1 MNINNTSIK
10 LSTIWNITNKIN
22 STMELNTLLIVIME
36 AAKAILHCEG
46 SSLMLMDHENN
57 ELKFDIITGEVSK
70 ESVKSIRVPL
80 GTGIAGLV
88 AQTGDPIIVND
99 AENDARVF
107 RKVDESSKF
116 VTRNLLCVPM
126 KIKDKLI
133 GILEGVNALGRDGF
147 TEHDLIIL
155 NFLSDQAAIAI
166 NNRQMFEELEE
177 ANKALADRVKE
188 LNALYEIS
196 MAATQY
202 YDLEK
207 LFDTAIRSISEII
220 GANRCSLFLHD
231 ESENNFIHY
240 ASTGIPELKGKK
252 YAVGDD
258 AGIMGQVFK
267 DGYPVLVVDIEQDV
281 RFSSFKSS
289 IFSSKS
295 FMAIP
300 LTINDK
306 IIGLL
311 NLADKKDGGIFNSA
325 DFMICTSIGNHLV
338 AAFNTYKLNQEILQ
352 QERIKKELE
361 TAVAIQRRI
370 LPKSFDNEAGIQIQA
385 LTMPARSV
393 GGDYYEFF
401 KIDEKRFAV
410 LIADVSGKGIPAAFF
425 AALSRNTLRA
435 ETTNFVSAEKVFS
448 NGNKYI
454 CMDSEAGMFVTA
466 AIFVINHEEKTI
478 NYVSA
483 GHNEQ
488 IFYKAKEKRL
498 ELIKSPGVPL
508 GVLPNIDFKQKTMS
522 YEHGDTLVLFTDGV
536 VEANNDEH
544 EEFGEENFYTLVEKY
559 NNLEC
564 SEMLEKMKNDIMAFS
579 SKDHLFDDLT
589 LMVVR
594 F

>member
-1 MNINNTSIK
+1 
-10 LSTIWNITNKIN
+10 
-22 STMELNTLLIVIME
+22 MELNTLLIVIME
-36 AAKAILHCEG
+36 AAKKILNCEG
-46 SSLMLMDHENN
+46 SSLMLMDHEAG

-80 GTGIAGLV
+80 GKGIAGLV
-88 AQTGDPIIVND
+88 AQTGEPIIVND
-99 AENDARVF
+99 AENDTRVF
-107 RKVDESSKF
+107 RQVDESSKF

-133 GILEGVNALGRDGF
+133 GILEGVNAIGRDGF

-166 NNRQMFEELEE
+166 NNRQMFDELEE
-177 ANKALADRVKE
+177 ANRELADRVKE
-188 LNALYEIS
+188 LNALYEVS

-220 GANRCSLFLHD
+220 GANRCSLFLHY
-231 ESENNFIHY
+231 EEENKFVHY
-240 ASTGIPELKGKK
+240 ASTGIPELKGSK

-258 AGIMGQVFK
+258 EGIMGQIFQ
-267 DGYPVLVVDIEQDV
+267 DGYPVLVVDINQDD
-281 RFSSFKSS
+281 RFSKFKSH
-289 IFSSKS
+289 IFDSKS

-300 LTINDK
+300 LTINEK

-311 NLADKKDGGIFNSA
+311 NLADKKEEEIFNST

-338 AAFNTYKLNQEILQ
+338 SAYNTYKLNQEILK
-352 QERIKKELE
+352 QERLNKELE
-361 TAVAIQRRI
+361 TAVAIQKRI
-370 LPKSFDNEAGIQIQA
+370 LPKSFDNSADIKINA

-401 KIDEKRFAV
+401 KIDENRFAL
-410 LIADVSGKGIPAAFF
+410 LIADVSGKGIPAALF

-435 ETTNFVSAEKVFS
+435 ETANFISAEQVFN
-448 NGNKYI
+448 NGNQYI
-454 CMDSEAGMFVTA
+454 CTDSEAGMFVTA
-466 AIFVINHEEKTI
+466 AIFVVNHAEKSI

-483 GHNEQ
+483 GHNAQ
-488 IFYKAKEKRL
+488 IFYKAKENSL
-498 ELIKSPGVPL
+498 ELIKSKGVPL
-508 GVLPNIDFKQKTMS
+508 GVLPEAEYCEKTMH
-522 YEHGDTLVLFTDGV
+522 YEQGDTLILFTDGV

-544 EEFGEENFYTLVEKY
+544 EEFGEENFYELVKKY
-559 NNLEC
+559 NNL
-564 SEMLEKMKNDIMAFS
+564 SSKEMLEAMKNEIMDFS

-589 LMVVR
+589 MMVVR